1 MYSMTGYGRGTAS
14 LEGRELTIE
23 LKSVNNRF
31 LDIGMK
37 LPRQLS
43 FLEDGLRKLLN
54 DNLSRGHVD
63 VFVNYRNLR
72 SDSKTVRV
80 DEALLRAYL
89 ASARESAKALDL
101 DDDLTLSK
109 ALTLP
114 DVTTILPADED
125 QQALT
130 ELATTAM
137 TEAIEGLKA
146 MRLKEGERLKLDLNA
161 RMDTMTGYAAAIEKR
176 APAVAEEYRTKLTAR
191 IEELLGETEVDRAR
205 LATEVAIFAD
215 RAAIDEEIVRLNT
228 DGLPGPGDEPGVQHR
243 GVESQR
249 RRAHQHRPALQ
260 GRDREAA
267 GADTEHRIKGGHSH
281 ERTAKR
287 LAFGGLRTLRRRQG
301 DLGEGP
307 DG

>member
-1 MYSMTGYGRGTAS
+1 MYSMTGYGRGAAS

-54 DNLSRGHVD
+54 DALSRGHVD

-72 SDSKTVRV
+72 SDAKTVRV
-80 DEALLRAYL
+80 DEALLKAYL
-89 ASARESAKALDL
+89 TSARESAKALGL
-101 DDDLTLSK
+101 TDDLTLSR

-125 QQALT
+125 QQTLIQ
-130 ELATTAM
+130 LGKQVM
-137 TEAIEGLKA
+137 TEAIENLKA
-146 MRLKEGERLKLDLNA
+146 MRHKEGERLKLDLSA
-161 RMDTMTGYAAAIEKR
+161 RMDTMTGYASVIEKR
-176 APAVAEEYRTKLTAR
+176 APAVVDEYRTKLTAR

-228 DGLPGPGDEPGVQHR
+228 HLVHFRELLEAEEPVGRKMDFLVQ
-243 GVESQR
+243 EMN
-249 RRAHQHRPALQ
+249 
-260 GRDREAA
+260 RECNTIGSKANDA
-267 GADTEHRIKGGHSH
+267 ELTSIVLLCKAEIEK
-281 ERTAKR
+281 
-287 LAFGGLRTLRRRQG
+287 LREQIQNI
-301 DLGEGP
+301 E
-307 DG
+307 

>member
-14 LEGRELTIE
+14 VDGRELTIE

-43 FLEDGLRKLLN
+43 FLEDTLRKLLN
-54 DNLSRGHVD
+54 DGLSRGHVD

-72 SDSKTVRV
+72 SDAKTVRV
-80 DEALLRAYL
+80 DEALLKAYL
-89 ASARESAKALDL
+89 TSARESAKALDL
-101 DDDLTLSK
+101 VDDLTLSR

-125 QQALT
+125 QQALL
-130 ELATTAM
+130 ELGRSVM
-137 TEAIEGLKA
+137 TEAITNLKD
-146 MRLKEGERLKLDLNA
+146 MRHKEGERLKLDLSA
-161 RMDTMTGYAAAIEKR
+161 RMDTMTGYAQSIERR
-176 APAVAEEYRTKLTAR
+176 APAVVEEYRAKLTAR

-228 DGLPGPGDEPGVQHR
+228 HLLHFRELLEADEPVGRKMDFLVQ
-243 GVESQR
+243 EMN
-249 RRAHQHRPALQ
+249 
-260 GRDREAA
+260 RECNTIGSKANDA
-267 GADTEHRIKGGHSH
+267 ELTSIVLLCKAEIEK
-281 ERTAKR
+281 
-287 LAFGGLRTLRRRQG
+287 LREQIQNI
-301 DLGEGP
+301 E
-307 DG
+307 

>member
-1 MYSMTGYGRGTAS
+1 MYSMTGYGRGAAS

-54 DNLSRGHVD
+54 DALSRGHVD

-72 SDSKTVRV
+72 SDAKTVRV
-80 DEALLRAYL
+80 DEALLKAYL
-89 ASARESAKALDL
+89 ASAQESAKALDL
-101 DDDLTLSK
+101 EDDLTLSK

-125 QQALT
+125 QQALMD
-130 ELATTAM
+130 LARTVM
-137 TEAIEGLKA
+137 TEAIENLKA
-146 MRLKEGERLKLDLNA
+146 MRFKEGERLKLDLSA
-161 RMDTMTGYAAAIEKR
+161 RMDTMTGYAAAIERR
-176 APAVAEEYRTKLTAR
+176 APAVVEEYREKLTAR
-191 IEELLGETEVDRAR
+191 IEDLLGETEVDRAR

-228 DGLPGPGDEPGVQHR
+228 HLVHFRELLTADEPVGRKMDFLVQ
-243 GVESQR
+243 EMN
-249 RRAHQHRPALQ
+249 
-260 GRDREAA
+260 RECNTIGSKANDGELTSIVLLSKA
-267 GADTEHRIKGGHSH
+267 EIEK
-281 ERTAKR
+281 
-287 LAFGGLRTLRRRQG
+287 LREQIQNI
-301 DLGEGP
+301 E
-307 DG
+307 

>member
-14 LEGRELTIE
+14 VDGRELTIE

-43 FLEDGLRKLLN
+43 FLEDTLRKLLN
-54 DNLSRGHVD
+54 DGLSRGHVD

-72 SDSKTVRV
+72 SDAKTVRV
-80 DEALLRAYL
+80 DEALLKAYL
-89 ASARESAKALDL
+89 TSARESAKALDL
-101 DDDLTLSK
+101 VDDLTLSR

-125 QQALT
+125 QQALL
-130 ELATTAM
+130 ELGRSVM
-137 TEAIEGLKA
+137 TEAITNLKD
-146 MRLKEGERLKLDLNA
+146 MRRKEGERLKLDLSA
-161 RMDTMTGYAAAIEKR
+161 RMDTMTGYAQSIERR
-176 APAVAEEYRTKLTAR
+176 APAVVEEYRAKLTAR

-228 DGLPGPGDEPGVQHR
+228 HLLHFRELLEADEPVGRKMDFLVQ
-243 GVESQR
+243 EMN
-249 RRAHQHRPALQ
+249 
-260 GRDREAA
+260 RECNTIGSKANDA
-267 GADTEHRIKGGHSH
+267 ELTSIVLLCKAEIEK
-281 ERTAKR
+281 
-287 LAFGGLRTLRRRQG
+287 LREQIQNI
-301 DLGEGP
+301 E
-307 DG
+307 

>member
-14 LEGRELTIE
+14 LDGRELTIE

-54 DNLSRGHVD
+54 DALSRGHVD

-72 SDSKTVRV
+72 SDAKTVRV
-80 DEALLRAYL
+80 DEALLQAYL
-89 ASARESAKALDL
+89 TSARESAKALDL
-101 DDDLTLSK
+101 EDDLTLSK

-228 DGLPGPGDEPGVQHR
+228 HLIHFRELLEADEPVGRKMDFLVQEMNR
-243 GVESQR
+243 ECNTIGSK
-249 RRAHQHRPALQ
+249 ANDAALTSIVLLSKAEIEKL
-260 GRDREAA
+260 REQIQNI
-267 GADTEHRIKGGHSH
+267 E
-281 ERTAKR
+281 
-287 LAFGGLRTLRRRQG
+287 
-301 DLGEGP
+301 
-307 DG
+307 

>member
-1 MYSMTGYGRGTAS
+1 MYSMTGYGRGSAS
-14 LEGRELTIE
+14 LDGRELTIE

-54 DNLSRGHVD
+54 DTLSRGHVD

-80 DEALLRAYL
+80 DEALLNAYL
-89 ASARESAKALDL
+89 ISARASAKALDL
-101 DDDLTLSK
+101 VDDLTLSR

-125 QQALT
+125 QQALADLGKT
-130 ELATTAM
+130 VMA
-137 TEAIEGLKA
+137 EAIENLKA
-146 MRLKEGERLKLDLNA
+146 MRFKEGERLKLDLSA
-161 RMDTMTGYAAAIEKR
+161 RMDTMTGYASVIEKR
-176 APAVAEEYRTKLTAR
+176 APAVVEEYRAKLTSR

-228 DGLPGPGDEPGVQHR
+228 HLVHFRELLEADEPVGRKMDFLVQ
-243 GVESQR
+243 EMN
-249 RRAHQHRPALQ
+249 
-260 GRDREAA
+260 RECNTIGSKANDA
-267 GADTEHRIKGGHSH
+267 ELTSIVLLCKAEIEK
-281 ERTAKR
+281 
-287 LAFGGLRTLRRRQG
+287 LREQIQNI
-301 DLGEGP
+301 E
-307 DG
+307 

>member
-1 MYSMTGYGRGTAS
+1 MYSMTGYGRGAATLA
-14 LEGRELTIE
+14 GRELVIE

-43 FLEDGLRKLLN
+43 FLEDSLRKLLN
-54 DNLSRGHVD
+54 DALSRGHVD

-72 SDSKTVRV
+72 SDAKTVRV
-80 DEALLRAYL
+80 DQALLKAYL
-89 ASARESAKALDL
+89 TSARESAKALDL
-101 DDDLTLSK
+101 ADDLTLSK

-114 DVTTILPADED
+114 DVTLILPADED

-130 ELATTAM
+130 NLGQEAM
-137 TEAIEGLKA
+137 TMAIEGLKA
-146 MRLKEGERLKLDLNA
+146 MRFKEGERLKLDLSA

-191 IEELLGETEVDRAR
+191 IEEMLGETEVDRSR

-228 DGLPGPGDEPGVQHR
+228 HLIHFRELLEASEPVGRKMDFLVQ
-243 GVESQR
+243 EMN
-249 RRAHQHRPALQ
+249 
-260 GRDREAA
+260 RECNTIGSKANDA
-267 GADTEHRIKGGHSH
+267 ELTSIVLLCKAEIEK
-281 ERTAKR
+281 
-287 LAFGGLRTLRRRQG
+287 LREQIQNI
-301 DLGEGP
+301 E
-307 DG
+307 

>member
-14 LEGRELTIE
+14 LDGRELTIE

-43 FLEDGLRKLLN
+43 FLEDTLRKLLN
-54 DNLSRGHVD
+54 DGLNRGHVD

-72 SDSKTVRV
+72 SDAKTVRV
-80 DEALLRAYL
+80 DEALLKAYL
-89 ASARESAKALDL
+89 TSARESAKALDL
-101 DDDLTLSK
+101 VDDLTLSR

-125 QQALT
+125 QQALL
-130 ELATTAM
+130 ELGRSVM
-137 TEAIEGLKA
+137 TEAITNLKD
-146 MRLKEGERLKLDLNA
+146 MRHKEGERLKLDLSA
-161 RMDTMTGYAAAIEKR
+161 RMDTMTGYAQSIERR
-176 APAVAEEYRTKLTAR
+176 APAVVEEYRAKLTAR

-228 DGLPGPGDEPGVQHR
+228 HLIHFRELLEADEPVGRKMDFLVQ
-243 GVESQR
+243 EMN
-249 RRAHQHRPALQ
+249 
-260 GRDREAA
+260 RECNTIGSKANDA
-267 GADTEHRIKGGHSH
+267 ELTSIVLLCKAEIEK
-281 ERTAKR
+281 
-287 LAFGGLRTLRRRQG
+287 LREQIQNI
-301 DLGEGP
+301 E
-307 DG
+307 

>member
-14 LEGRELTIE
+14 LDGRELTIE

-43 FLEDGLRKLLN
+43 FLEDSLRKLLN
-54 DNLSRGHVD
+54 DSLSRGHVD

-72 SDSKTVRV
+72 SDAKTVRV
-80 DEALLRAYL
+80 DEALLQAYL
-89 ASARESAKALDL
+89 TSARESAKALDL
-101 DDDLTLSK
+101 VDDLTLSK

-130 ELATTAM
+130 ELGRTAM
-137 TEAIEGLKA
+137 TMAIDGLKA
-146 MRLKEGERLKLDLNA
+146 MRFKEGKRLKADLSA
-161 RMDTMTGYAAAIEKR
+161 RMDTMTGYAAAIEQR
-176 APAVAEEYRTKLTAR
+176 APAVAEEYRAKLTAR

-228 DGLPGPGDEPGVQHR
+228 HLIHFSELLEANEPVGRKMDFLVQ
-243 GVESQR
+243 EMN
-249 RRAHQHRPALQ
+249 
-260 GRDREAA
+260 RECNTIGSKANDA
-267 GADTEHRIKGGHSH
+267 ELTSIVLLSKAEIEK
-281 ERTAKR
+281 
-287 LAFGGLRTLRRRQG
+287 LREQIQNI
-301 DLGEGP
+301 E
-307 DG
+307 

>member
-101 DDDLTLSK
+101 VDDLTLSK

-228 DGLPGPGDEPGVQHR
+228 PSSPASSCSP
-243 GVESQR
+243 
-249 RRAHQHRPALQ
+249 RPRSRSC
-260 GRDREAA
+260 GSRY
-267 GADTEHRIKGGHSH
+267 
-281 ERTAKR
+281 RT
-287 LAFGGLRTLRRRQG
+287 
-301 DLGEGP
+301 
-307 DG
+307 

>member
-72 SDSKTVRV
+72 SDAKTVRV
-80 DEALLRAYL
+80 DEAILRAYL

-191 IEELLGETEVDRAR
+191 VEELLGETEVDRAR

-228 DGLPGPGDEPGVQHR
+228 HLIHFRELLDADEPVGRKMDFLVQ
-243 GVESQR
+243 EMN
-249 RRAHQHRPALQ
+249 
-260 GRDREAA
+260 RECNTVGSKANDA
-267 GADTEHRIKGGHSH
+267 ELTSIVLLSKAEIEK
-281 ERTAKR
+281 
-287 LAFGGLRTLRRRQG
+287 LREQIQNI
-301 DLGEGP
+301 E
-307 DG
+307 

>member
-14 LEGRELTIE
+14 LDGRELTIE

-54 DNLSRGHVD
+54 DALSRGHVD

-72 SDSKTVRV
+72 SDAKTVRV
-80 DEALLRAYL
+80 DEALLQAYL
-89 ASARESAKALDL
+89 TSARESAKALDL
-101 DDDLTLSK
+101 EDDLTLSK

-125 QQALT
+125 QQALA
-130 ELATTAM
+130 ELGRAAM
-137 TEAIEGLKA
+137 TMAIDGLKA
-146 MRLKEGERLKLDLNA
+146 MRFKEGERLKQDLSA
-161 RMDTMTGYAAAIEKR
+161 RMDTMTGYAAAIERR

-228 DGLPGPGDEPGVQHR
+228 HLVHFRELLEVDEPVGRKMDFLVQ
-243 GVESQR
+243 EMN
-249 RRAHQHRPALQ
+249 
-260 GRDREAA
+260 RECNTIGSKANDA
-267 GADTEHRIKGGHSH
+267 ELTSIVLLSKAEIEK
-281 ERTAKR
+281 
-287 LAFGGLRTLRRRQG
+287 LREQIQNI
-301 DLGEGP
+301 E
-307 DG
+307 